1 MVDKKREKAMLVGI
15 SEVEEY
21 LKASRSQSGK
31 YKEIEKERER
41 RTMERGMVYWINT

>member
-1 MVDKKREKAMLVGI
+1 MSKKREKVMLSGV

-21 LKASRSQSGK
+21 LKANRSQSGK